1 MFMSSGHVICSC
13 HRVVTCHQ
21 VMTCHHVITCHE
33 VVTCRQVMIHQN
45 APKWCVSNGFLF
57 RSEENLHRAAFPRS
71 CAVDTHG
78 FLKNPGWSTVQERG
92 GATRRQFSSF
102 LNKNPIR
109 IHTNSSVMACH
120 PVTTWHPIIAS
131 HPLMAC
137 HRCTPTRTAT
147 EERNNHSIILP
158 AAEFPRPTPPPSH
171 FGRTRN
177 DTKTNAF
184 NLSKCYVFQH
194 TRCLKSF

>member
-1 MFMSSGHVICSC
+1 MPGGIPPVL
-13 HRVVTCHQ
+13 
-21 VMTCHHVITCHE
+21 
-33 VVTCRQVMIHQN
+33 CRRHTRIFEKSV
-45 APKWCVSNGFLF
+45 WG
-57 RSEENLHRAAFPRS
+57 
-71 CAVDTHG
+71 
-78 FLKNPGWSTVQERG
+78 STVQERG

-102 LNKNPIR
+102 LNKNPIG

-158 AAEFPRPTPPPSH
+158 AAEFPRPTPLPSH

-177 DTKTNAF
+177 DTKTNADLMNVSDALADTIPTPLMF
-184 NLSKCYVFQH
+184 SMDLAHQLVQSGWYVTCVQ
-194 TRCLKSF
+194 S